1 MPDTITNGD
10 KFIGQQELISKLDQ
24 PALLLDGEQITF
36 ANDAARKLLG
46 NHITGAN
53 VRLALRAPSAIST
66 ALSNRPGRTLVPR
79 IGTPDSLWELSS
91 QPLGGRIRLMT
102 LKDVSAEQS
111 IARIHAD
118 FVANASHELR
128 TPVASILGFA
138 EALLDPSTGSNTEMR
153 SKFLTTIQREGKRM
167 EAMIADLMSLS
178 RIEEEKHRLPDML
191 VDLAELCRNSSNEF
205 AESDNLVVEVPD
217 HMCHIYG
224 DETRLRQMLRNLIDN
239 ALKYRRADGD
249 VTLSLEQTK
258 GGWAVIKVHNH
269 GPPIPAQML
278 PRLTERFF
286 RVDEA
291 RSKAVGGTGLG
302 LSIVK
307 HIVIRHRGRLNID
320 SSAESGTTFEA
331 VFPLHKK

>member
-1 MPDTITNGD
+1 MINGD
-10 KFIGQQELISKLDQ
+10 KFIGQQELISKLDE
-24 PALLLDGEQITF
+24 PALLLDDEQVTF
-36 ANDAARKLLG
+36 ANDAACKLLG
-46 NHITGAN
+46 KHITGAN

-66 ALSNRPGRTLVPR
+66 ALSNRPGRALVPR

-111 IARIHAD
+111 IARVHAD

-128 TPVASILGFA
+128 TPVASILGYV
-138 EALLDPSTGSNTEMR
+138 EALLDPSAGGNEAMR
-153 SKFLTTIQREGKRM
+153 EKFLGIIQREGKRM

-178 RIEEEKHRLPDML
+178 LIEAEKHRLPDTL
-191 VDLAELCRNSSNEF
+191 VDLVQICRDTAHEF
-205 AESDNLVVEVPD
+205 ADSDKLVVEMPD
-217 HMCHIYG
+217 SACRIFG
-224 DETRLRQMLRNLIDN
+224 DEARLRQMLRNLIDN
-239 ALKYRRADGD
+239 AMKYSSDDGN
-249 VTLSLEQTK
+249 VTLSLEQTR

-269 GPPIPAQML
+269 GPAIPAQLL
-278 PRLTERFF
+278 PRLTERFY

-320 SSAESGTTFEA
+320 SSMETGTTFET
-331 VFPLHKK
+331 VFPLHEK